1 MVKFWHSHAPKN
13 QNFMQNDLTL
23 KRQLLEFCPFLKN
36 SPLKYVGILT
46 FQKDSFDIFFP
57 SHNCTINR
65 FKIDLLHERF
75 FFQFLSQYSSP
86 YRQHPMRQ
94 NIKNKKVGLE
104 KYLHITVLLSLVML
118 ECVNDSIST
127 GWFSSSTI
135 IRNAFGASRKKSGLA
150 QTRQNHLLAFAL
162 IRTIRIIEVWKSTVF
177 LPRT

>member
-1 MVKFWHSHAPKN
+1 M
-13 QNFMQNDLTL
+13 
-23 KRQLLEFCPFLKN
+23 
-36 SPLKYVGILT
+36 
-46 FQKDSFDIFFP
+46 
-57 SHNCTINR
+57 
-65 FKIDLLHERF
+65 LHERF

-150 QTRQNHLLAFAL
+150 QTRQKTFVSFCSHTDYTDHGSVKKYSFFTANIKCESGPTNLFIVL
-162 IRTIRIIEVWKSTVF
+162 IFCQLNLRIERNWQYIESQE
-177 LPRT
+177 